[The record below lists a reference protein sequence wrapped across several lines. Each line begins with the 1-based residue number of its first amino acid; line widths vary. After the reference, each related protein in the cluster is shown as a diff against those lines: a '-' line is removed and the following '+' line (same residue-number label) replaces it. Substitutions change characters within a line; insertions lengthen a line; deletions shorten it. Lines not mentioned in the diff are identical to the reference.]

1 MLFLLRS
8 SKLSLAV
15 AAAISLLLLG
25 SSISAKAMIMDTPLP
40 FSIYAGGNGCTDD
53 TTIIGTGTTIS
64 FMAIENAFG
73 SFCEIGEFPNTESN
87 ETDTSA
93 VTTLYTKLSISSC
106 HLNTTGLVWTATYNC
121 IDSGCGNCSDVID
134 FSGFWNV
141 SSYKDN
147 EPLSYLPNQD
157 DECFGFQ
164 SITRNL
170 TELESDGAFSAAMST
185 DMQLALA
192 ENSTTVYQKFG
203 SNNSITQA
211 VEEYWKILYDH
222 SCMGDDGSNSSDTG
236 DDMTSPSTST
246 SISFIDAPLAYTDYG
261 DSNDPDTYAC
271 VESNVL
277 DSGYV
282 MTVDITDDG
291 CLCET
296 DNAVMPDGSLQESYA
311 KWMMFCE
318 PPEEV
323 VGFVSLPPPGDALYS
338 SLQICTTSDCT
349 KESCG
354 SKMIAY
360 TDWSFVNDPNS
371 CLGWTWY
378 GNGTTDILQG
388 MENTTEG
395 YFRFPNATSEQLNT
409 YWSFLFDNIPTK
421 CVATH
426 NNNNNNNASSASTST
441 LTTPTAT
448 FTTPTTTTTTT
459 DNDTDGDGDQA
470 SGSSITTLVL
480 ITWTS
485 MILLFALV
493 FCNN

>member
-1 MLFLLRS
+1 MMFLLRS
-8 SKLSLAV
+8 PLSLLSAV
-15 AAAISLLLLG
+15 AAISLLLLG
-25 SSISAKAMIMDTPLP
+25 SSSNAVVNAMSSTTTMDTPLP
-40 FSIYAGGNGCTDD
+40 YSLFAGGDGCTDD
-53 TTIIGTGTTIS
+53 TFVSTATTIS
-64 FMAIENAFG
+64 LIAIENEYG
-73 SFCEIGEFPNTESN
+73 SFCEIDEFPSPEIN
-87 ETDTSA
+87 DTSA
-93 VTTLYTKLSISSC
+93 VTTLYTKIGISSC
-106 HLNTTGLVWTATYNC
+106 HLNTTGLIWMESYNC
-121 IDSGCGNCSDVID
+121 NDSGCGNCSDAIE
-134 FSGFWNV
+134 FAGFWNL

-147 EPLSYLPNQD
+147 EPLSFTPNQ

-164 SITRNL
+164 SIAQNL
-170 TELESDGAFSAAMST
+170 TAFTATMST
-185 DMQLALA
+185 DVQLALA
-192 ENSTTVYQKFG
+192 ENSTTIYQKFDMD
-203 SNNSITQA
+203 SSIPQG
-211 VEEYWKILYDH
+211 VEEYWKILHDH

-236 DDMTSPSTST
+236 DDMTSPSPST

-271 VESNVL
+271 VESNAL

-282 MTVDITDDG
+282 LTVDITDDG

-409 YWSFLFDNIPTK
+409 YWSFF
-421 CVATH
+421 
-426 NNNNNNNASSASTST
+426 
-441 LTTPTAT
+441 
-448 FTTPTTTTTTT
+448 F
-459 DNDTDGDGDQA
+459 
-470 SGSSITTLVL
+470 
-480 ITWTS
+480 
-485 MILLFALV
+485 
-493 FCNN
+493 